1 MLVLS
6 RKQNEVLHIGDEVT
20 VTVLE
25 VRGHVVRLG
34 INAPSHV
41 RVLRGELTNWEDR
54 PAKNAATNREMSM
67 AS

>member
-6 RKQNEVLHIGDEVT
+6 RKPSEVLHIGDDVT

-25 VRGHVVRLG
+25 VRGSVVRLG
-34 INAPSHV
+34 IQAPQHI
-41 RVLRGELTNWEDR
+41 RVLRGELTWEER
-54 PAKNAATNREMSM
+54 PVKGSRPRGELSM